1 MVTSCASQIVDRRTT
16 MARLESVLVL
26 YFALILTVVV
36 SEPRTLVLE
45 DLMNRAGNLL
55 KSYGVRETTLNDAK
69 VYLKENVGDAEELS
83 QATTTAKDSLESA
96 MNVFLKNVKDTK
108 IEENP
113 SVVDS
118 MKGLVQALVVP
129 SSSKEHKI
137 NFDLLD
143 GVSLGRSLTI
153 LSPYVSH
160 LLSLVVPYF
169 KAFISL
175 IYMFF
180 SAISLTIGF
189 QWSKK

>member
-36 SEPRTLVLE
+36 SEPRTMVLE

-69 VYLKENVGDAEELS
+69 VYLKENVLDAEELS
-83 QATTTAKDSLESA
+83 QATTTAKDSLQSA
-96 MNVFLKNVKDTK
+96 MNVFLKNVEDTK

-189 QWSKK
+189 Q

>member
-36 SEPRTLVLE
+36 SEPRSLVLE

-83 QATTTAKDSLESA
+83 QATTTAKDSLQSA
-96 MNVFLKNVKDTK
+96 MNVFLKNVEDTK

-129 SSSKEHKI
+129 SSSKEHQHKI

-189 QWSKK
+189 Q

>member
-26 YFALILTVVV
+26 YFALILTVVG

-45 DLMNRAGNLL
+45 DLMNSAGNLL

-69 VYLKENVGDAEELS
+69 VYFKENVGDAEELS
-83 QATTTAKDSLESA
+83 QATTTAKDSLQDA
-96 MNVFLKNVKDTK
+96 MNVFLKNVEDTK

-113 SVVDS
+113 SLVDS

-129 SSSKEHKI
+129 SSSKEHKF

-160 LLSLVVPYF
+160 LFSLVVPYF

-180 SAISLTIGF
+180 SAISRTIGF
-189 QWSKK
+189 Q

>member
-69 VYLKENVGDAEELS
+69 VYLKENVLDAEELS
-83 QATTTAKDSLESA
+83 QATTTAKDSLQSA
-96 MNVFLKNVKDTK
+96 MNVFLKNVEDTK

-129 SSSKEHKI
+129 SSSKEHQHKI

-189 QWSKK
+189 Q

>member
-83 QATTTAKDSLESA
+83 QATTTAKDSLQSA
-96 MNVFLKNVKDTK
+96 MNVFLKNVEDTK

-129 SSSKEHKI
+129 SSSKEHQHKI

-189 QWSKK
+189 Q

>member
-16 MARLESVLVL
+16 MARLESVLFL
-26 YFALILTVVV
+26 NFALILTVVV
-36 SEPRTLVLE
+36 SEPRSLVLE

-69 VYLKENVGDAEELS
+69 VYLKENVVDAEELS
-83 QATTTAKDSLESA
+83 QATTTAKDSLQSA
-96 MNVFLKNVKDTK
+96 MNVFLKNVEDTK

-189 QWSKK
+189 Q

>member
-16 MARLESVLVL
+16 MARLESVILL

-36 SEPRTLVLE
+36 SEPRTLVLA
-45 DLMNRAGNLL
+45 DLMNSAGNLL
-55 KSYGVRETTLNDAK
+55 KSYGIREATLSDVK
-69 VYLKENVGDAEELS
+69 VYFKENVGDAEELS
-83 QATTTAKDSLESA
+83 QATTTAKDSLQDA
-96 MNVFLKNVKDTK
+96 MNVFLKNVEDTK

-113 SVVDS
+113 SFVDS
-118 MKGLVQALVVP
+118 MKGVVQALVVP
-129 SSSKEHKI
+129 SSSKKEHKF

-143 GVSLGRSLTI
+143 DVSLGRSLTI

-169 KAFISL
+169 EAFISL
-175 IYMFF
+175 IYMFV

-189 QWSKK
+189 Q

>member
-129 SSSKEHKI
+129 SSSKEHQHKI

-189 QWSKK
+189 Q

>member
-36 SEPRTLVLE
+36 SEPRSLVLE

-96 MNVFLKNVKDTK
+96 MNVFLKNVEDTK

-129 SSSKEHKI
+129 SSSKEHQHKI

-189 QWSKK
+189 Q

>member
-16 MARLESVLVL
+16 MARLESVLAL

-129 SSSKEHKI
+129 SSSKEHQHKI

-189 QWSKK
+189 Q

>member
-1 MVTSCASQIVDRRTT
+1 MVTSCASQTVDRRTT

-36 SEPRTLVLE
+36 CEPRTLVLE
-45 DLMNRAGNLL
+45 DLMNSAGNLL

-69 VYLKENVGDAEELS
+69 VYFKENVGDAEELS
-83 QATTTAKDSLESA
+83 QATTTAKDSLQSA
-96 MNVFLKNVKDTK
+96 MNVFLKNVEDAK
-108 IEENP
+108 IEENR

-129 SSSKEHKI
+129 SSSTKEHKF
-137 NFDLLD
+137 NFDMLD

-160 LLSLVVPYF
+160 LLSVIVPYF

-189 QWSKK
+189 

>member
-36 SEPRTLVLE
+36 SEPRTLVFE

-83 QATTTAKDSLESA
+83 QATTTAKDSLQSA
-96 MNVFLKNVKDTK
+96 MNVFLKNVEDTK

-129 SSSKEHKI
+129 SSSKEHQHKI

-189 QWSKK
+189 Q